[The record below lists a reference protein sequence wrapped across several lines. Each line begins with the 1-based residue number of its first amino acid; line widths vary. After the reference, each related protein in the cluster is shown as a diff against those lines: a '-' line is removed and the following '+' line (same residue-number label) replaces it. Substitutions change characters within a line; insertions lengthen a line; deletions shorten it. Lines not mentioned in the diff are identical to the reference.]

1 VDQAVV
7 EVAVRGGARGAVLTL
22 FNSPGGVM
30 RGGNA
35 AGVGVLD
42 AVTDLE
48 YERADGEQEEAG
60 MGELV
65 PDTGPGED
73 AGGAVEILSP
83 IETKQTYES

>member
-7 EVAVRGGARGAVLTL
+7 EVAVRGDPRGAVLTL
-22 FNSPGGVM
+22 FDNPGAVK

-48 YERADGEQEEAG
+48 YERADGEREEAG

-65 PDTGPGED
+65 PDTDPDED
-73 AGGAVEILSP
+73 GGGAVEILSP
-83 IETKQTYES
+83 RRTKQIYES